1 MTAQKINRIRLLERL
16 KSPESLL
23 IFALFLFVLSK
34 LYTLFT
40 PLFHDEIGVYGRLLF
55 YMYEHGSSMH
65 PADVTP
71 EFGRGHPL
79 FFTCFLSVTS
89 SLFAQNYIAARTVV
103 LALSVLTIL
112 ATFVLAKKA
121 SNSRTALVVS
131 LLVLFQPIF
140 YAQSTMI
147 LPEIMLCLL
156 GLLCLIAYL
165 NHQYWL
171 YFFWASLLLL
181 TKETGVVVLGTV
193 ALNEWKKNGF
203 SFRIRLLL
211 PLTRWLLPLV
221 SLILFFGIQKQAYG
235 WYLYPFHT
243 SLISFNPGTICIR
256 LLLNFSNLL
265 LDQGRFLLLIAFI
278 YSSWKMGR
286 QSFLKLVNRY
296 FLLLAYIGLML
307 VFSSLNYVM
316 TRYLLLILPAS
327 LLFLILSIEP
337 YFFKARYLITYFMLS
352 LPFQFSFLY
361 FRQDN
366 DMGYLIVVENMKQS
380 IAKLD
385 ELTQG
390 KAAMIWAQFPE
401 LNALDYRHDGY
412 VSNPNYVLRTV
423 YKDSI
428 DYILISDRDY
438 LETDKLLN
446 NMEYAIENKV
456 DSIINDTT
464 AFGNSGFE
472 LVYEKVLFYNR
483 QRIFKT
489 NNDRHRKANYRL
501 KQDIKINPK

>member
-1 MTAQKINRIRLLERL
+1 M
-16 KSPESLL
+16 
-23 IFALFLFVLSK
+23 
-34 LYTLFT
+34 
-40 PLFHDEIGVYGRLLF
+40 
-55 YMYEHGSSMH
+55 
-65 PADVTP
+65 
-71 EFGRGHPL
+71 
-79 FFTCFLSVTS
+79 
-89 SLFAQNYIAARTVV
+89 
-103 LALSVLTIL
+103 
-112 ATFVLAKKA
+112 
-121 SNSRTALVVS
+121 
-131 LLVLFQPIF
+131 
-140 YAQSTMI
+140 
-147 LPEIMLCLL
+147 
-156 GLLCLIAYL
+156 
-165 NHQYWL
+165 
-171 YFFWASLLLL
+171 ASLLLL

-193 ALNEWKKNGF
+193 ALNEWKKSGF
-203 SFRIRLLL
+203 SFRWKPLLHCIRWLAPLCTLLL
-211 PLTRWLLPLV
+211 
-221 SLILFFGIQKQAYG
+221 FFVIQKQAYG

-243 SLISFNPGTICIR
+243 SLISFNPATVLIR
-256 LLLNFSNLL
+256 FALNFSNLF
-265 LDQGRFLLLIAFI
+265 LDQGRFLLLIAFT

-286 QSFLKLVNRY
+286 SAFNKLIDRY

-307 VFSSLNYVM
+307 LFSSLNYVM
-316 TRYLLLILPAS
+316 SRYLLLILPAS
-327 LLFLILSIEP
+327 LLFLTLSIQP
-337 YFFKARYLITYFMLS
+337 YFFKAKYLVVYLILS

-390 KAAMIWAQFPE
+390 KPAMIWAQFPE

-464 AFGNSGFE
+464 AFSNSGFE

-489 NNDRHRKANYRL
+489 NNDRRRKATYRL
-501 KQDIKINPK
+501 EQDK